1 MPLYSY
7 RCKECEKIID
17 IRHSYKEQIS
27 LDCLHCSSQNS
38 LIKNLSAPV
47 KMVTV
52 KKELPKGSAGVLV
65 NKAITDGR
73 QDIENQQKDLKS
85 RQFEDLK
92 KKIK

>member
-1 MPLYSY
+1 M
-7 RCKECEKIID
+7 
-17 IRHSYKEQIS
+17 QS
-27 LDCLHCSSQNS
+27 LV
-38 LIKNLSAPV
+38 KNLSAPV
-47 KMVTV
+47 KMVAA
-52 KKELPKGSAGVLV
+52 KKQLSNGSAGVLV